1 MPKIINLK
9 PEEEITSA
17 VEYLWETGANEVYFV
32 APRDSVFL
40 RNIIGL
46 KLLKREAERLGKT
59 VILITKDE
67 IGREMAKRVGL
78 ASRAIMPKVSEMEE
92 SEELPE
98 GDVLR
103 ELPPKKFES
112 LLEEEVEIK
121 RRAAP
126 RPWRMS
132 DIKPKEVEA
141 EKVKEILPP
150 PEEPVEEEIVS
161 VEPET
166 VGPAFFESQ
175 DVEIQEEEFLPEIP
189 AEALQLS
196 GKKREMAEEL
206 SADSVKAARKERKK
220 IWRLVKNCL
229 VKFGQFLARAL
240 KSSKDHEE
248 RKALA
253 APAIPTKFF
262 IIFIGAAVLI
272 AALVLYFILPRA
284 EINITPKTAA
294 FSQDLNL
301 VADKGMA
308 KPDFTQNKIPAQL
321 IKLDKKQSQEFSATG
336 QRQLNEKARGTITIF
351 NEYSSSPQVLVEKTR
366 FVSESGKVF
375 RLTKSIT
382 VPGAKIQ
389 EGKIVASSIDAQ
401 VAADQAGA
409 EYNIGPSKFTIP
421 GFQGSPKYTTFYAR
435 SGVAMSGGAVGVF
448 KIVSQEDFDK
458 AKNEL
463 WQSLQPALDREF
475 KAQIPAGFKI
485 IDNALQEEMGS
496 VSSDV
501 GVGGQAEKFTLTL
514 KGTATVLL
522 FDEKDILAIATQKMV
537 DKIKDSQPTSGK
549 IDQID
554 YSNSQADFSKGQL
567 SFGAKINGKITCK
580 VASDQLQ
587 KELAG
592 KNENEIKEI
601 IARHPEIDK
610 AQVIFWPFW
619 VKSVP
624 SNLDKIKVKIN

>member
-9 PEEEITSA
+9 PGDEITSV

-40 RNIIGL
+40 RNVIGL
-46 KLLKREAERLGKT
+46 KLLKREADRLGKT
-59 VILITKDE
+59 VVLITKDE

-78 ASRAIMPKVSEMEE
+78 AFRAIMPKVNEREE
-92 SEELPE
+92 PGESPE

-132 DIKPKEVEA
+132 DIRPKEAEA
-141 EKVKEILPP
+141 EKIKEILPSP
-150 PEEPVEEEIVS
+150 AEPVEKEIVS
-161 VEPET
+161 AEPEI
-166 VGPAFFESQ
+166 VGPAFFEPQ
-175 DVEIQEEEFLPEIP
+175 DAEIKEEEFLSETP
-189 AEALQLS
+189 AEALQFL
-196 GKKREMAEEL
+196 GRKREMAEEL
-206 SADSVKAARKERKK
+206 LEDSVKAVRKK
-220 IWRLVKNCL
+220 RKFFWRLVKDCW
-229 VKFGQFLARAL
+229 VKFKQFLARVF
-240 KSSKDHEE
+240 SKDHGE
-248 RKALA
+248 KKTLA

-272 AALVLYFILPRA
+272 AALVLYFILPKA
-284 EINITPKTAA
+284 EINITPKTET

-301 VADKGMA
+301 VADKGIA

-336 QRQLNEKARGTITIF
+336 QRQLNEKAQGTITIF
-351 NEYSSSPQVLVEKTR
+351 NEYSSSPQALVEKTR

-382 VPGAKIQ
+382 IPGAKIQ
-389 EGKIVASSIDAQ
+389 EGKIIASSVDAP
-401 VAADQAGA
+401 VVADQAGE
-409 EYNIGPSKFTIP
+409 EYNIGPNKFTIP
-421 GFQGSPKYTTFYAR
+421 GFQGSPKYSAFYAR
-435 SGVAMSGGAVGVF
+435 SAAAMSGGAAGVF
-448 KIVSQEDFDK
+448 KVVSQEDFNK

-475 KAQIPAGFKI
+475 KAQIPSGFKI
-485 IDNALQEEMGS
+485 LDNALKEEIGS
-496 VSSDV
+496 VASNIE
-501 GVGGQAEKFTLTL
+501 VGGRAEKFTLTL

-522 FDEKDILAIATQKMV
+522 FDEKDILEIATQKMA
-537 DKIKDSQPTSGK
+537 DKIKDNQQVTGK
-549 IDQID
+549 IEQIS
-554 YSNSQADFSKGQL
+554 YSDSQADFSKGQL
-567 SFGAKINGKITCK
+567 SFGAKINGKITWK
-580 VASDQLQ
+580 VASEQLQ
-587 KELAG
+587 NEVAG

-610 AQVIFWPFW
+610 VQVIFWPFW

-624 SNLDKIKVKIN
+624 SNLDKIKVKVN